1 MAEKTLTIE
10 AAGSAKVKSTVPKTH
25 FDADPGEYLDK
36 RGQYIIVTFDP
47 VPTAYQYCRF
57 SNGADLSVYMLDC
70 DRDRDIRADGI
81 EAPVSIDTVTY
92 SDIERHYSDFGKL
105 SLRRS
110 DGSGYKTIYC
120 KYDYRLPDAL
130 HNGILLYDYLGY
142 DDPVLIARTTASN
155 SPPYMEIL
163 IDTADKV
170 GLYITAASPTSGYV
184 DRAKATTF
192 SWRAVPDGDC
202 YGTVSQ
208 SGGLFVWRVGSDG
221 ESHSVSVGTAS
232 SVTIPALTFPAAAA
246 EIQWQVQLQAN
257 SGTETV
263 SKWYKIATVDAV
275 PTAKVVSPAS
285 TILDGAADNIFVWS
299 HRTATG
305 SAQTAYE
312 LQYSTD
318 NSSWTALKSGTGADT
333 STAIPANALPGGTV
347 YWRVRTANQDAV
359 KSEWSDAAELIV
371 VAPPQAPG
379 VTIAEASPRPV
390 LQWSALGQQG
400 FEVQI
405 GSYSSGTIFGTEQSW
420 RCPEL
425 LQDGS
430 YAARVRIVNSYGLWS
445 DWGAAPLTIAHTP
458 GAAITLSAETDHAVH
473 LCWQTTGAYAYYIVT
488 RDGTPI
494 ASTRERS
501 YTDNRSIGSTA
512 YQVIGFPADGWDY
525 GVSQLLT
532 CSVEVETVML
542 CDLDA
547 DDWMALGISDQQHRT
562 VSESLTQTVARV
574 NLSGRTYPV
583 LEKTPWRNRS
593 ISINWAG
600 VDPDELD
607 RYDGLL
613 GKEVVVKTPGGRMVY
628 GLMESLQRSESTF
641 YTVYSADIWQL
652 DDTGVVGY
660 DA

>member
-10 AAGSAKVKSTVPKTH
+10 AAGSAKVKRTAPKTH
-25 FDADPGEYLDK
+25 FDVDPTEYLDK
-36 RGQYIIVTFDP
+36 TGQYIIITFDP
-47 VPTAYQYCRF
+47 VPTAYQYCRL
-57 SNGADLSVYMLDC
+57 SNGADLSVYMYDC
-70 DRDRDIRADGI
+70 DENKDIRADRI
-81 EAPVSIDTVTY
+81 KVPVSIDTVTY
-92 SDIERHYSDFGKL
+92 SDIAENYSDLGKL
-105 SLRRS
+105 WLWRS
-110 DGSGYKTIYC
+110 DGSGYKTINCYN
-120 KYDYRLPDAL
+120 DDRLPDAL
-130 HNGILLYDYLGY
+130 HNGILLYTYYGY
-142 DDPVLIARTTASN
+142 DDPVFIARTTASN

-170 GLYITAASPTSGYV
+170 GLYITAASPTSGYI
-184 DRAKATTF
+184 DRTQPTTF
-192 SWRAVPDGDC
+192 KWRTVPDGEC

-208 SGGLFVWRVGSDG
+208 SDGLFIWRVGSDG
-221 ESHSVSVGTAS
+221 ETHSVSVGTAS
-232 SVTIPALTFPAAAA
+232 SVTIPALTFPAATA

-257 SGTETV
+257 SGTDTV
-263 SKWYKIATVDAV
+263 SKWYKLTTADAA
-275 PTAKVVSPAS
+275 PSAKVVSPVN
-285 TILDGAADNIFVWS
+285 TILDGAADNTFVWS

-305 SAQTAYE
+305 SAQTAFE

-333 STAIPANALPGGTV
+333 SAVIPANTLPSGTV

-359 KSEWSDAAELIV
+359 KSEWSAAAELIV
-371 VAPPQAPG
+371 IAPPQTPG

-390 LQWSALGQQG
+390 LQWNSLGQQG

-405 GSYSSGTIFGTEQSW
+405 GSYSSGTVFGIEQSW

-430 YAARVRIVNSYGLWS
+430 YAARVRVVNSYGLWS
-445 DWGAAPLTIAHTP
+445 DWGAAPLTIDHTP
-458 GAAITLSAETDHAVH
+458 GAAITLTAETDHAVH
-473 LCWQTTGAYAYYIVT
+473 LYWHTAGDYAFYIIT

-532 CSVEVETVML
+532 CTVKVETVML
-542 CDLDA
+542 CDLDE
-547 DDWMALGISDQQHRT
+547 DEWLTLEISDQQHRT
-562 VSESLTQTVARV
+562 ISESVTQTVARV

-628 GLMESLQRSESTF
+628 GLMEALQRSESAF

-652 DDTGVVGY
+652 DDTEAVGY